1 MDWNGKWNVNFSSSL
16 KVYQN
21 RSRFLVKMFRRT
33 TDHSGHYRPC
43 TSTTRRSLRHFWLI
57 EEITWINI
65 PLERFSKYFVIKGIM
80 VSYLNKGYRVIGRIE
95 KEEEPLCSIWVLWFT
110 FQWSSKKTSSYA
122 CEPFNSHEWPRQ
134 SFSLQDQ
141 YNIKQTSDKDKQNIN
156 EGKLFDAIQNSPNL
170 HHKSFMADSKE
181 Y

>member
-43 TSTTRRSLRHFWLI
+43 NSTTRRSLRHFWLI

-95 KEEEPLCSIWVLWFT
+95 KNREGRRTSMFYLSSMVHLSMVLEENEFT
-110 FQWSSKKTSSYA
+110 CMLT
-122 CEPFNSHEWPRQ
+122 
-134 SFSLQDQ
+134 L
-141 YNIKQTSDKDKQNIN
+141 
-156 EGKLFDAIQNSPNL
+156 
-170 HHKSFMADSKE
+170 
-181 Y
+181 